1 MYKAK
6 GASKP
11 LNSTPDLIKLRM
23 GKKKNQSLL
32 SAMVFWTTISLN
44 VRQQKM
50 FDTLGPYV

>member
-23 GKKKNQSLL
+23 KEKNQSLL
-32 SAMVFWTTISLN
+32 SAMVFWKTISLN

-50 FDTLGPYV
+50 FDTLG